1 MTEWTYI
8 ESSEDNLASLRRK
21 MKLAVEDLDQDA
33 LEALSMHFIL
43 MKIALTGLRGYAGDC
58 SPDDSMGETP
68 VKIASALADL
78 ADHFGFNNTPEHLRS
93 MFEESYASVVCVLI
107 ASGHIGEA

>member
-1 MTEWTYI
+1 
-8 ESSEDNLASLRRK
+8 

-43 MKIALTGLRGYAGDC
+43 MKIALTGLRVCGRLF
-58 SPDDSMGETP
+58 PRRFHGETP

-93 MFEESYASVVCVLI
+93 MFERAMLLWFAYLLLRAILEKLDGVPQVVAS
-107 ASGHIGEA
+107 